1 LALPAFLK
9 NMVVTDFE
17 AMLEKLV
24 DRNADNDVIAALK
37 GLLQRQNDLLQRYVE
52 KDLKATFEEFVLQ
65 KL

>member
-1 LALPAFLK
+1 
-9 NMVVTDFE
+9 MVVTDFE